1 MKKNLHIIL
10 TILAVIVIGIFF
22 FTYRAPFEWTPTMD
36 TADDNPFGCQLFD
49 KLASHTLDGDYKV
62 ADNIPEGLNP
72 QSDAI
77 LYVKRHIFSDWT
89 EYDSIEADRAK
100 ALYEFAE
107 KGGVV
112 IVATSDF
119 YSNWESDNDDIIIKA
134 YGLRFVDEKRKAGNG
149 YDDLSS
155 TISQMK
161 NDPVERENVTLVS
174 SGEKYALYPFMID
187 YCFDACFDKRIHTP
201 LITTRHQYGKWDS
214 DINDYATTP
223 MLTARLAYYRTF
235 PSGGKIVY
243 SSMPMLFTNYAVMD
257 GKTVELTLSLLSQA
271 NHRNI
276 TRIMGKNP
284 RYIPSSIKK
293 EKNNSAFSYL
303 LSQPPLRW
311 ALYLTMAV
319 LVLYCIFNAKRKMRP
334 IPLIPETKN
343 ATLEFSKFMG
353 TFYYR
358 RNKHGA
364 IVLAK
369 YDDMLFTFSKII
381 DADTDKMTNQQLS
394 EALSLHTGISQE
406 RLITLIRTAN
416 RIRNNTIEISS
427 QTMKSMLE
435 LIQEINDNS

>member
-10 TILAVIVIGIFF
+10 TILAVIAIGIFF
-22 FTYRAPFEWTPTMD
+22 FTYRAPFKWDPTMD

-77 LYVKRHIFSDWT
+77 LYVKRTIFSDWAA
-89 EYDSIEADRAK
+89 YDSIEADRGK

-112 IVATSDF
+112 IIATAAL
-119 YSNWESDNDDIIIKA
+119 YSNWNSDNDDVTIYA
-134 YGLRFVDEKRKAGNG
+134 YGLRITDERRKEG
-149 YDDLSS
+149 YSYDNIQS
-155 TISQMK
+155 TIKDMK
-161 NDPVERENVTLVS
+161 ETPVERGDVTLVS
-174 SGEKYALYPFMID
+174 SGEKYALYPFMVD

-201 LITTRHQYGKWDS
+201 LITTRREYKNWDS
-214 DINDYATTP
+214 TINDYATTSI
-223 MLTARLAYYRTF
+223 LTARLAYYRTF

-257 GKTVELTLSLLSQA
+257 GKTAELTLSLLSHA

-284 RYIPSSIKK
+284 RYAPSSIKK
-293 EKNNSAFSYL
+293 EKNTSAFSYL

-334 IPLIPETKN
+334 IPLAAETKN

-394 EALSLHTGISQE
+394 EALSLHTSISQE
-406 RLITLIRTAN
+406 RIITLIRTAN